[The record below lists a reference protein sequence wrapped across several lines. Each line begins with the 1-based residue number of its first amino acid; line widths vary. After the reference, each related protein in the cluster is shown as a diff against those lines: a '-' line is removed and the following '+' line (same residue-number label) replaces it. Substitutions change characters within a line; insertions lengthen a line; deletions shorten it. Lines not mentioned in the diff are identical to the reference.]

1 MNSAH
6 FHLVVNH
13 LPIIFPIVALIVL
26 AVGIGYKSELVKR
39 LSYFLFVLSAI
50 AAFVS
55 MNSGESAEEMVEEL
69 SGVSHRLIHEHEEKA
84 ELMALVSYLHGV
96 VSTVAFWASYKGKT
110 FANLLSYVV
119 ALIAVITIYL
129 GKQTGTSG
137 GEIRHTEIRSLESQK
152 LRESSEE
159 DEEL

>member
-84 ELMALVSYLHGV
+84 ELMALMSYLLGV
-96 VSTVAFWASYKGKT
+96 VSSVAFWASFKGKT
-110 FANLLSYVV
+110 FANLLSYAV
-119 ALIAVITIYL
+119 AVIAVITIFL

-137 GEIRHTEIRSLESQK
+137 GEIRHPEIRSSVPRTQEFEEESD
-152 LRESSEE
+152 E
-159 DEEL
+159 D